1 MAHITVMVF
10 ALLANLLIAGMVMT
24 EGTRILTQL
33 TEGNFFLVVCPLLR
47 LVYLKR
53 FKTKTIF
60 SKSISFNPLTA
71 GAAYIRV
78 YIFH

>member
-33 TEGNFFLVVCPLLR
+33 TEGKCDINQRDLR
-47 LVYLKR
+47 
-53 FKTKTIF
+53 
-60 SKSISFNPLTA
+60 S
-71 GAAYIRV
+71 
-78 YIFH
+78 